1 MVHAT
6 ETENSATTF
15 LMNKNLNKVQL
26 LADARQ
32 NLTNNFESILIVLVN
47 TVSEL

>member
-32 NLTNNFESILIVLVN
+32 NLTNNFESNCL
-47 TVSEL
+47 SKHS